1 VLNAPTQIND
11 ASVMR
16 FSANKLSWLVD
27 WGSHSAYRVGT
38 WRTIVWLFEN
48 ILGCAVILG
57 TNDIWMEMVEI
68 SFNTYFRHLQVC
80 YFGPEPF
87 WTLVTL
93 VVWTPLARTEVDV
106 LLIANICT
114 FGVSPGSTGQVRTW
128 RSSGQGQG
136 HRSKKRFRVKLCI
149 MPP

>member
-1 VLNAPTQIND
+1 
-11 ASVMR
+11 M
-16 FSANKLSWLVD
+16 
-27 WGSHSAYRVGT
+27 
-38 WRTIVWLFEN
+38 
-48 ILGCAVILG
+48 ILG

-114 FGVSPGSTGQVRTW
+114 FGVSPGSTGQVRT
-128 RSSGQGQG
+128 
-136 HRSKKRFRVKLCI
+136 
-149 MPP
+149 